1 MANNNILNKIFQ
13 EYFYQKLDFLKNLAT
28 AKEFS
33 LTLSRKCSNKD
44 GQSQMNPRTIP
55 FQTWKSPTSNPSF
68 ERCKNG
74 DVVTLLLTPPFI
86 CSK

>member
-13 EYFYQKLDFLKNLAT
+13 EYFYQKLDFLK
-28 AKEFS
+28 K
-33 LTLSRKCSNKD
+33 LSNRKRVLINIVRKCSNKD

-86 CSK
+86 YYK